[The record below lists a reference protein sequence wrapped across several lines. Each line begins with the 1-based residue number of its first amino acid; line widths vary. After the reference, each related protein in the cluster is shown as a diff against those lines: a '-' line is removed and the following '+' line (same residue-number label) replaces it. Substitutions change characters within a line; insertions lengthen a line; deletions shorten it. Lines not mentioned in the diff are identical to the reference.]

1 MSSLLFFLAIL
12 SFAAADFCPK
22 DTVTD
27 RARLKCYKFINTQR
41 NFTEA
46 KNLCKEFGGN
56 IANLPNDT
64 GLLQK
69 VKEITRQDPCYFW
82 VANARS
88 NCVLALNGKYPQEVS
103 NCSIVASFLCE
114 FEPTCSST
122 SYFGNPTTRYVST
135 TATTRTVPVAN
146 HPCQN
151 TEIGGDMAALPNE
164 TILVE
169 QIKEHARLDKCYFWS
184 TSLQSKKCVLVLN
197 WKYREEIKDC
207 SVPASFLC
215 EFEPRCPS
223 TSYFGSTTEQ
233 YTASQPLTAG
243 GPVTSAKPTEEICPT
258 IDSRSRTE
266 CYKSI
271 TGQKWV
277 EFNGYRYLFV
287 SSRDLQ
293 YRYGVKWET
302 ANTKNLSSW
311 SNVF

>member
-69 VKEITRQDPCYFW
+69 VKE
-82 VANARS
+82 
-88 NCVLALNGKYPQEVS
+88 
-103 NCSIVASFLCE
+103 
-114 FEPTCSST
+114 
-122 SYFGNPTTRYVST
+122 
-135 TATTRTVPVAN
+135 
-146 HPCQN
+146 
-151 TEIGGDMAALPNE
+151 
-164 TILVE
+164 
-169 QIKEHARLDKCYFWS
+169 HARLDKCYFWS

-215 EFEPRCPS
+215 EFEPRC
-223 TSYFGSTTEQ
+223 
-233 YTASQPLTAG
+233 
-243 GPVTSAKPTEEICPT
+243 
-258 IDSRSRTE
+258 E
-266 CYKSI
+266 C
-271 TGQKWV
+271 
-277 EFNGYRYLFV
+277 
-287 SSRDLQ
+287 
-293 YRYGVKWET
+293 
-302 ANTKNLSSW
+302 
-311 SNVF
+311 NVCIFKIEYV

>member
-151 TEIGGDMAALPNE
+151 TVQTVDPLWKPLK
-164 TILVE
+164 TTTTTP
-169 QIKEHARLDKCYFWS
+169 YFSWNKGRTTDPWRS
-184 TSLQSKKCVLVLN
+184 SKQTWN
-197 WKYREEIKDC
+197 
-207 SVPASFLC
+207 
-215 EFEPRCPS
+215 
-223 TSYFGSTTEQ
+223 
-233 YTASQPLTAG
+233 
-243 GPVTSAKPTEEICPT
+243 
-258 IDSRSRTE
+258 
-266 CYKSI
+266 
-271 TGQKWV
+271 
-277 EFNGYRYLFV
+277 
-287 SSRDLQ
+287 
-293 YRYGVKWET
+293 
-302 ANTKNLSSW
+302 
-311 SNVF
+311 